1 MKLNIGSVQKR
12 LEHYQNIDKFPSEP
26 TDIYGDLDQKI
37 DLPDACADEIMFNNV
52 IEHTKKIFVISFQH
66 QLFISNLKQSNL
78 HAI

>member
-1 MKLNIGSVQKR
+1 MGFLI
-12 LEHYQNIDKFPSEP
+12 
-26 TDIYGDLDQKI
+26 QKI
-37 DLPDACADEIMFNNV
+37 DMPDACADEIMFNNV